1 MTIEPGD
8 LNNVLLLPVKE
19 FQQIL
24 GEGCVG
30 GGITM
35 AGWRGDGVT
44 VCGPQLPTD
53 SGGLTPLHWH
63 SHISSSK
70 DI

>member
-1 MTIEPGD
+1 M
-8 LNNVLLLPVKE
+8 
-19 FQQIL
+19 
-24 GEGCVG
+24 G

-53 SGGLTPLHWH
+53 SGRLTPLHWH
-63 SHISSSK
+63 AHISSSK